1 VQVLCPA
8 KIQESEHTTVLFSA
22 EATLAA
28 LGLRRTSA
36 KFNYFQLASTRF
48 STSIPNGD
56 GHMNW
61 SVTVPST
68 VSSDTEPTI
77 VLNFDSAK
85 YIFNAGENTNRA
97 FLQSV
102 HGWRKARS
110 IFLTSV
116 GTQRASGLAGQL
128 AFRP

>member
-1 VQVLCPA
+1 
-8 KIQESEHTTVLFSA
+8 LFSA

-28 LGLRRTSA
+28 LGLRRTRTNL
-36 KFNYFQLASTRF
+36 KFNLALTRF
-48 STSIPNGD
+48 STKLHSIPNGD

-61 SVTVPST
+61 SITVPST

-128 AFRP
+128 ASRP